1 LPRSPPAASWASSG
15 SSSSLRIVTLAARP
29 GWHTDE
35 LGRAARERGH
45 EHELCRYEE
54 LVGTL
59 GGRSGLQSGAV
70 ELDRADVVLARII
83 PGGSLEQVIFRVD
96 ALHRLTERGVR
107 VVNTARAIE
116 RSVDKFWTSSLLEGA
131 GLPTPETVVTESP
144 EAAMAAFR
152 RFGDA
157 IVKPLFGSMGLGLV
171 RVNDEDVAW
180 RVFRTI
186 ERLQG
191 VFYVQRFVPHE
202 GRDVRAFVVGG
213 RVLGAIARSADGW
226 RTNVSRGGTA
236 TAIELP
242 EEWADLAVR
251 AAGVIEA
258 EYAGVDLLP
267 ASDGSVYVLE
277 VNGIPGWEGLQR
289 ATGIDVAGALVD
301 LAVGGVR

>member
-1 LPRSPPAASWASSG
+1 M
-15 SSSSLRIVTLAARP
+15 
-29 GWHTDE
+29 
-35 LGRAARERGH
+35 
-45 EHELCRYEE
+45 
-54 LVGTL
+54 
-59 GGRSGLQSGAV
+59 
-70 ELDRADVVLARII
+70 VLARII
-83 PGGSLEQVIFRVD
+83 PGGSLEQIIFRVD

-116 RSVDKFWTSSLLEGA
+116 RSVDKFWTSSLLECA

-144 EAAMAAFR
+144 EEAMAAFR

-213 RVLGAIARSADGW
+213 RVLGAIAREAEGW
-226 RTNVSRGGTA
+226 RTNVSRGAMA
-236 TAIELP
+236 TAITLP
-242 EEWADLAVR
+242 DAWAELAVR
-251 AAGVIEA
+251 AAAVIEA

-267 ASDGSVYVLE
+267 ARDGTVHVLE

-289 ATGIDVAGALVD
+289 ATGLDVAGAIVD